1 MPAPII
7 FALAALFFCTS
18 NVYAVDYDRD
28 GLADD
33 FEQELLHRFVPTFM
47 VAVEDCD
54 VMPSEFLSGSREPRP
69 VAKNGTIYGQ
79 VFPSGPYI
87 EIHYYHLWSR
97 DCGRR
102 GHSLDVEYVSA
113 LIRAERMEQPASEWK
128 AAYWYASAHQDTVCD
143 VRNGARASQLQ
154 AEEHGPMVWISQG
167 KHASYLSYDLCNRG
181 CGADRCDRVDALTP
195 AKLVNIGERGA
206 PLNGA
211 VWAES
216 RVWALTPKMKTDFD
230 ASTLAVLDDPAIDG
244 PTSLR
249 DSPKV
254 MHAVIAAGGT
264 SVDALAT
271 GNRHTNAAVSTAGTH
286 TDRAL
291 DTGLGAVGRS
301 LSRARRAV
309 AGFLGLK

>member
-1 MPAPII
+1 MYHEVNM
-7 FALAALFFCTS
+7 LAAAIFSLALLCTS
-18 NVYAVDYDRD
+18 TAYAVDHDRD

-47 VAVEDCD
+47 VAAGDCD
-54 VMPSEFLSGSREPRP
+54 VMPSEFLPSSREPRP

-102 GHSLDVEYVSA
+102 GHPLDVEYVST
-113 LIRAERMEQPASEWK
+113 LIRADGK

-154 AEEHGPMVWISQG
+154 AEEHGPMVWISRG

-181 CGADRCDRVDALTP
+181 CGADRCDQVDALTP
-195 AKLVNIGERGA
+195 ARLINIGEPGA
-206 PLNGA
+206 ALNGA
-211 VWAES
+211 TWVES
-216 RVWALTPKMKTDFD
+216 QVWALAPKMKTDFD
-230 ASTLAVLDDPAIDG
+230 ASTLAALDDPAIDG
-244 PTSLR
+244 PMILK

-264 SVDALAT
+264 SMDAVAT

-291 DTGLGAVGRS
+291 ATGVAAVGRS
-301 LSRARRAV
+301 LRRARRAV